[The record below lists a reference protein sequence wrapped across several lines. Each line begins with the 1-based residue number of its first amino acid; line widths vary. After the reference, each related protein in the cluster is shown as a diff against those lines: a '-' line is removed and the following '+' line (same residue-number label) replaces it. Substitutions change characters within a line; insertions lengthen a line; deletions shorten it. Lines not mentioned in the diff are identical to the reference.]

1 MKSICNSAFGQSI
14 LLPLTSMQ
22 AALRLLPSCWNH
34 NVMDIYTDIEQYDH
48 DTIERI
54 AGHYREI
61 LSLLGEDLSR
71 EGLEKTPMRAAK
83 ALYYATQ
90 GYRQDPSAIMNQAIF
105 EYNGSRMIIVKDIEF
120 YSMCEHHILP
130 FFGKVSVGYIPD
142 GTMVGLSKLARI
154 VDAYARRLQVQERLT
169 AEICREIYET
179 LPAKGA
185 IVTCN
190 AGHLCMKMRG
200 VEKQEATTT
209 TTDYLGVFATDPDLR
224 HEFFEALKA

>member
-1 MKSICNSAFGQSI
+1 MNQTYDDQTVK
-14 LLPLTSMQ
+14 
-22 AALRLLPSCWNH
+22 ALASH
-34 NVMDIYTDIEQYDH
+34 IEQI
-48 DTIERI
+48 IE
-54 AGHYREI
+54 
-61 LSLLGEDLSR
+61 LLGENPSR
-71 EGLEKTPMRAAK
+71 EGLLKTPMRAAK

-90 GYRQDPSAIMNQAIF
+90 GYRQDPSAIMRQAIF

-120 YSMCEHHILP
+120 YSLCEHHILP

-142 GTMVGLSKLARI
+142 NTMIGLSKLARI
-154 VDAYARRLQVQERLT
+154 VDAYARRLQVQERMT

-209 TTDYLGVFATDPDLR
+209 TTDYLGVFAEDPNLR
-224 HEFFEALKA
+224 HEFFEALKV

>member
-1 MKSICNSAFGQSI
+1 MNQTYDEETVK
-14 LLPLTSMQ
+14 
-22 AALRLLPSCWNH
+22 ALASH
-34 NVMDIYTDIEQYDH
+34 IEKI
-48 DTIERI
+48 IE
-54 AGHYREI
+54 
-61 LSLLGEDLSR
+61 LLGEDPTR
-71 EGLEKTPMRAAK
+71 EGLLKTPVRAAK

-90 GYRQDPSAIMNQAIF
+90 GYRLNPSEIMKQAIF

-120 YSMCEHHILP
+120 YSLCEHHILP
-130 FFGKVSVGYIPD
+130 FFGKISVGYIPD

-154 VDAYARRLQVQERLT
+154 VDAYARKLQVQERLT

-209 TTDYLGVFATDPDLR
+209 TTDYLGVFASDPDLR